1 MSFLGDVICGL
12 AYLVVGIVDLIVG
25 RRRRSYATSI
35 FIQAPPDL
43 VWSVLS
49 ARLVRFEGF
58 VPVVVDVAP
67 RAGEERV
74 LEGTITVGDL
84 AMPIAYREV
93 SERPG
98 EGAVIEVLKEA
109 SDPRVA
115 PGDGYFVAYALSP
128 ENGGTTVTFRHELTH
143 SDFVGRIGV
152 PVGARQSARRVRDHC
167 EKLAGTAGR
176 MAGARVGAAVMTGL
190 LTYASFFYLFG
201 WRSAAVLL
209 ALIVVHEAGHALA
222 MRWVGQPIHGI
233 YFIPFFG
240 GVAVA
245 GAPHSSEA
253 ERGFV
258 ALMGP
263 GLSLLTTAA
272 FAFAWLS
279 TGEAFYAELALLSAF
294 LNGINLAPVLPLDGG
309 QVVDSLLSAWDPEV
323 AAVINFVG
331 LIAGLGFALVM
342 ELHVLT
348 GLLLLTAPFVLGQ
361 RTRKIARPMSPSAQ
375 FWLATGY
382 VSSAAF
388 YGSIIVS
395 ML

>member
-1 MSFLGDVICGL
+1 MSFVGDVLWGL
-12 AYLVVGIVDLIVG
+12 AYLVVGIVDLVLG

-49 ARLVRFEGF
+49 ARHVKFEGL

-67 RAGEERV
+67 RAGDERV

-84 AMPIAYREV
+84 AMPIAYREL

-98 EGAVIEVLKEA
+98 EGAVIEVLKEG

-115 PGDGYFVAYALSP
+115 PGEAYFVAYALSAS
-128 ENGGTTVTFRHELTH
+128 EGGTTVTFNHELTH
-143 SDFVGRIGV
+143 SDFLGRIGV

-176 MAGARVGAAVMTGL
+176 LAGGRLGPAVMTGL

-222 MRWVGQPIHGI
+222 MRWVGLPVHGI

-245 GAPHSSEA
+245 GAPHRSEA

-279 TGEAFYAELALLSAF
+279 TGEPGYAELALLSAF

-331 LIAGLGFALVM
+331 LIAGVAFAVM
-342 ELHVLT
+342 MGWHVLT
-348 GLLLLTAPFVLGQ
+348 VLLLLTAPFVLG
-361 RTRKIARPMSPSAQ
+361 RPPRRIARPMRQDARL
-375 FWLATGY
+375 WLATGY

-388 YGSIIVS
+388 YAGVIFS
-395 ML
+395 MI